1 MAGRSLLALGALSLV
16 LVAGCSGAGER
27 ANTAVGV
34 AEPAAGGSAQQGFS
48 GGPGDAKAPME
59 KGAAVEKG
67 ASAPEPAALE
77 ARQLIRTARI
87 ELSVAKVEEAVR
99 KAQEEAK
106 ALGGF
111 ASEEN
116 AREQRAT
123 LTVRVPADK
132 LDEALNRLDDLGK
145 VIVREQRSQDVTD
158 ALVDTKSRLESQ
170 RASVNRVRALLERAN
185 TVSEIVQV
193 EGELTKRQAELES
206 LQRRLESMSK
216 QVAMATVSVSLVRE
230 DQAAAPSGDGFL
242 DALAAGWR
250 AFLGTVNGLLI
261 ALGASLPFLVVLGI
275 AGALVIVLLR
285 RRRNAAAPAE
295 PVATG
300 NPVG

>member
-27 ANTAVGV
+27 TNAAVAPEV
-34 AEPAAGGSAQQGFS
+34 AQGQAQPGFSSGGS
-48 GGPGDAKAPME
+48 GDAKVQPE
-59 KGAAVEKG
+59 KGQAA
-67 ASAPEPAALE
+67 APPEQAALE

-87 ELSVAKVEEAVR
+87 ELSVAEVAEAVR

-106 ALGGF
+106 AAGGF

-132 LDEALNRLDDLGK
+132 LDEVLNRLDDLGK

-158 ALVDTKSRLESQ
+158 QLVDTKSRLESQ
-170 RASVNRVRALLERAN
+170 RASVDRVRALLERAGS
-185 TVSEIVQV
+185 VSEIVQV

-216 QVAMATVSVSLVRE
+216 QVAMSTVTVTLVRE
-230 DQAAAPSGDGFL
+230 GQAVAPSSDDFL
-242 DALAAGWR
+242 SGLAAGWR
-250 AFLGTVNGLLI
+250 AFLSTVNALLV
-261 ALGASLPFLVVLGI
+261 AFGAMLPFLVVLGLF
-275 AGALVIVLLR
+275 GALLLMVLR
-285 RRRNAAAPAE
+285 RRKRKPVE
-295 PVATG
+295 PVTAETPAG
-300 NPVG
+300 